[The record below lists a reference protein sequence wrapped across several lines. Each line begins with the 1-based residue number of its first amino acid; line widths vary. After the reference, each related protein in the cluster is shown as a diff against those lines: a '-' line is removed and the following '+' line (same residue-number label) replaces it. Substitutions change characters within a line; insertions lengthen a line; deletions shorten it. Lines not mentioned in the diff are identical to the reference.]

1 MGIGDFV
8 SGVFGS
14 DNEFQAKAPE
24 LDANAYQYGG
34 RAGAAQEAAE
44 KYDGRANRQLD
55 QSNAYAGQQQHM
67 FNRGN
72 QGLDYSDQ
80 SRGQQMSVADMMM
93 RRASGQTPS
102 IAQMQGD
109 RATQQMTAQQASA
122 AASSRG
128 PAALALAQQN
138 AANNTATAQSQI
150 GAQTQIAAA
159 QERLA
164 AEQAAMGA
172 YSSIRGADIGQ
183 AQTAFGAG
191 AQSGQLGLGSQ
202 QAAQGWSGLEN
213 QVQAQQMNAQMN
225 YQAQKSANE
234 LAAQGINA
242 GVAAQ
247 NAGTNQ
253 QNAMGIVGMGA
264 SVAGSAAGAASDER
278 AKQNIEP
285 IGAKS
290 TWGTGKGT
298 SAEQFDR
305 NVDQRIYEER
315 VAREGA
321 KDAES
326 RQHNTLSPS
335 AGGGYLLG
343 QEAGT
348 AVYGGRPMSGTGDGS
363 GMKQIH
369 EGMQSTGVK
378 ESKEAKKDSE
388 GAKEASKASRL
399 AAILSSVEESSAK
412 PRSAGGTYNPV
423 VTYQAPQLLSVL
435 ARAEGGPVNAGQ
447 PYLVGEKGPELMVPS
462 QNGTVLSNDK
472 TGSAIAKGAMG
483 SSPQDFIAKGQAM
496 DVASDKALALR
507 DEKGHPGTYVM
518 NGSGMDVMATIKQ
531 QSRVNMGGVGPAQSN
546 PTGSKGIGSVFGGF
560 GKGAG
565 LSDERA
571 KTDVVPLTESP
582 GTERHWDRDVS
593 SLASKPNT
601 SLGASLSGS
610 VPKYSVNLPALSS
623 PSSSKGK
630 AAERKPTLSE
640 AERWANTELAKTQ
653 AQTAAIDSAKPSVNA
668 GGGDGG
674 GFSFSDAVG
683 KRGAYSVSDEKG
695 KNPLSLASR
704 DPMAN
709 ANRSMQGYAYEYK
722 PGITPPE
729 QKPGEK
735 NVGPMAQ
742 SLAADPIARTAVKKD
757 AGTGLLVLDR
767 DKMMKLNSAGIASL
781 QQQNDEQ
788 EARIAMLAK
797 KLGKRGGR

>member
-14 DNEFQAKAPE
+14 ENEFTATAPE
-24 LDANAYQYGG
+24 LDKNAYQYGG
-34 RAGAAQEAAE
+34 REGAAQEAAE
-44 KYDGRANRQLD
+44 KYDGRANRQLE
-55 QSNAYAGQQQHM
+55 QANAYAGQQQHM

-72 QGLDYSDQ
+72 QGLDMSNE
-80 SRGQQMSVADMMM
+80 SRGQQMGVANMMLA
-93 RRASGQTPS
+93 RARGQTPS

-122 AASSRG
+122 AASARG

-150 GAQTQIAAA
+150 AGQTSIAAA

-172 YSSIRGADIGQ
+172 YSNIRGADIGQ

-191 AQSGQLGLGSQ
+191 AQSGQLGIASNQ
-202 QAAQGWSGLEN
+202 NAQGWAGMEN
-213 QVQAQQMNAQMN
+213 QVNAQQLNAQMN
-225 YQAQKSANE
+225 YQAQRSANE
-234 LAAQGINA
+234 LAAQSINA
-242 GVAAQ
+242 GVAGQ
-247 NAGTNQ
+247 NAQTNQ
-253 QNAMGIVGMGA
+253 QNAMGVVGMGA
-264 SVAGSAAGAASDER
+264 SVAGSAASSDER

-285 IGAKS
+285 LRAKS
-290 TWGTGKGT
+290 TWGTGKGVN
-298 SAEQFDR
+298 ADQLERD
-305 NVDQRIYEER
+305 VDQRVYEER
-315 VAREGA
+315 VAREGQ

-326 RQHNTLSPS
+326 RQHNTFSPS
-335 AGGGYLLG
+335 AGGGFMLG
-343 QEAGT
+343 QEVGT
-348 AVYGGRPMSGTGDGS
+348 SAYGGRPMSGTGDGS
-363 GMKQIH
+363 GQKQIQA
-369 EGMQSTGVK
+369 GMESTGAK
-378 ESKEAKKDSE
+378 GSKS
-388 GAKEASKASRL
+388 AKEDAKGAETAAKSSRV
-399 AAILSSVEESSAK
+399 AAILGSVGDTATKSGASQGAAYH
-412 PRSAGGTYNPV
+412 PYT
-423 VTYQAPQLLSVL
+423 TYQAPQLLSVL

-447 PYLVGEKGPELMVPS
+447 PYLVGEKGPELMVPQQS
-462 QNGTVLSNDK
+462 GTVINNDQ
-472 TGSAIAKGAMG
+472 TAGIAKGMAG
-483 SSPQDFIAKGQAM
+483 QSPSGMIGKLQQMDADS
-496 DVASDKALALR
+496 DVALAKN
-507 DEKGHPGTYVM
+507 DEKKHPGTYVM
-518 NGSGMDVMATIKQ
+518 KGTGMDVMGTIKQ
-531 QSRVNMGGVGPAQSN
+531 QSRVDMGGVGQATSS
-546 PTGSKGIGSVFGGF
+546 PTNQKGLLS
-560 GKGAG
+560 G
-565 LSDERA
+565 LKAFSDERA

-653 AQTAAIDSAKPSVNA
+653 AQTAALDSSKPSVNA
-668 GGGDGG
+668 GGEGG
-674 GFSFSDAVG
+674 GFSFSDMVG
-683 KRGAYSVSDEKG
+683 KRGAYAVSDEKG
-695 KNPLSLASR
+695 KHPLSIASR

-722 PGITPPE
+722 PGVTPPD
-729 QKPGEK
+729 QQPGEK

-742 SLAADPIARTAVKKD
+742 SLAADPIASTAVKQD
-757 AGTGLLVLDR
+757 EGTGLLVLDR

-788 EARIAMLAK
+788 EARIAALSK
-797 KLGKRGGR
+797 KLGKRGR